1 MSASPHLM
9 RLRRAASKIPAKSS
23 VPPRLPLHKYRPL
36 PTPSK
41 STLPQLLIPLH
52 FISLRMNVYKKP
64 GGASPSPHPKVLQLA
79 TTHASLCISVSVH
92 PSFVIPL
99 HLLFPAL
106 RAHQRPQPNPLFL
119 PAVSCQLSIVSS
131 PATPFPVTLT
141 GPRNHLKKHL
151 LPTPH
156 SLSATKIISGEAS
169 TSGDRSKSPYT
180 ALTRNPHRASKC
192 STSYRKKYRSVHA
205 KTSRSSFPCAS
216 VT

>member
-1 MSASPHLM
+1 M
-9 RLRRAASKIPAKSS
+9 RLRRAVPKIPAKSS
-23 VPPRLPLHKYRPL
+23 VPPRLPLHKNRPL
-36 PTPSK
+36 PTSSK
-41 STLPQLLIPLH
+41 STLLQLLIPLH
-52 FISLRMNVYKKP
+52 FISLRMNVYRKP
-64 GGASPSPHPKVLQLA
+64 GGGSPSPHPKVLQLV

-92 PSFVIPL
+92 PSIVIPL
-99 HLLFPAL
+99 HLLFPVP
-106 RAHQRPQPNPLFL
+106 RAHSNVRNPNPLFL
-119 PAVSCQLSIVSS
+119 PAVSCQLSAVSS